1 MLEAAEENLRREGI
15 MLWLTALNPS
25 VLAVVRRSG
34 LEAALGRDRMFPK
47 LQTAVE
53 TYERSLPVQQP
64 VLHAT

>member
-1 MLEAAEENLRREGI
+1 